1 MGKLIGGIMPEL
13 NQYEFSIEIDE
24 YIFERFVQNK
34 VRDEYKDFLT
44 YKKKYP
50 NTKCN
55 FILRDKSETTN
66 MEDKIYLWD
75 ISERNSLGETINE
88 DMLEKF
94 HGKFQATKWWKM

>member
-24 YIFERFVQNK
+24 YVFDRFVKNK
-34 VRDEYKDFLT
+34 VSNFLKDYKT
-44 YKKKYP
+44 YKENYP

-66 MEDKIYLWD
+66 
-75 ISERNSLGETINE
+75 
-88 DMLEKF
+88 
-94 HGKFQATKWWKM
+94 Q

>member
-34 VRDEYKDFLT
+34 VRDEYKDYKV
-44 YKKKYP
+44 YKKNYP

-55 FILRDKSETTN
+55 FIMRDKSEDTN
-66 MEDKIYLWD
+66 REEKIYLWD
-75 ISERNSLGETINE
+75 ISERPAMGEAINNRV
-88 DMLEKF
+88 
-94 HGKFQATKWWKM
+94 

>member
-1 MGKLIGGIMPEL
+1 MGKLIGGIMTKL

-34 VRDEYKDFLT
+34 VRNEYKDYKV
-44 YKKKYP
+44 YKKNYP

-66 MEDKIYLWD
+66 QEEKIYLWD
-75 ISERNSLGETINE
+75 ISDRTAIGKSINNNE
-88 DMLEKF
+88 I
-94 HGKFQATKWWKM
+94 GV